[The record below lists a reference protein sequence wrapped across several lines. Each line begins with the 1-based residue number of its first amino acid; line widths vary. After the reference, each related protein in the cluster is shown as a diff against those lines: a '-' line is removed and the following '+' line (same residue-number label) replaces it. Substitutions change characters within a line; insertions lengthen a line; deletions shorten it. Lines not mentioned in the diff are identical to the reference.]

1 MSDLLYRPCAGLC
14 VTNDKGKILVGERLD
29 RPGAWQMPQGGIDPG
44 ESVEEAAWRELAE
57 EVGLGEAHTQIV
69 KIMDSPVRYD
79 LPADMI
85 ARLWNGRYK
94 GQEQFWVHFAFTGD
108 DSDIRLDGHDPP
120 EFSAWQWVSPAQSLD
135 LIVPFKQDTY
145 RQVFKW
151 LAN

>member
-14 VTNDKGKILVGERLD
+14 ITNDKGKILVGERLD
-29 RPGAWQMPQGGIDPG
+29 RLGAWQMPQGGIDPG
-44 ESVEEAAWRELAE
+44 ESVEKAAWRELAE
-57 EVGLGEAHTQIV
+57 EVGLGEAHAQIV

-85 ARLWNGRYK
+85 ARLWNGRYQ

-108 DSDIRLDGHDPP
+108 DSDIRLDAHDPP
-120 EFSAWQWVSPAQSLD
+120 EFSTWQWVSPSQSLD

-145 RQVFKW
+145 RQVFEW